1 MVGPRVAGQL
11 RKHDAMSE
19 QSTSDAWE
27 EVLASLCRLQQV
39 LPSAV
44 VVGGTANAIYA
55 AHRISMDHDHL
66 LTDLRERL
74 DAVLAELEAVVGWQT
89 ARIRRPNLILDSL
102 DGIETGV
109 RQLQRS
115 QPLETTTMRVGQ
127 HDVRLPT
134 LPEVLRIKAFL
145 CLDRNATR
153 DYLDL
158 AALASHMG
166 NDAAGAALASMD
178 ILYPQSNGDPWAVR
192 TQLVKQL
199 ADPRPYDLDTLDL
212 AEYKGVLPPFDRWS
226 HVAEVCAALSDH
238 LIHQFAAELSADP
251 GAQATRADLD
261 AWREARAARGCR
273 PQSCRG

>member
-1 MVGPRVAGQL
+1 
-11 RKHDAMSE
+11 MSE
-19 QSTSDAWE
+19 QSTAEAWE

-44 VVGGTANAIYA
+44 VVGGTASAIHA
-55 AHRISMDHDHL
+55 AHRISMDHDHV
-66 LTDLRERL
+66 LTDLRERF

-89 ARIRRPNLILDSL
+89 ARIRRPNLILGSL

-109 RQLQRS
+109 RQLRRA

-178 ILYPQSNGDPWAVR
+178 LLYPQSNGDPWAVR

-199 ADPRPYDLDTLDL
+199 ADPRPYDLDTVDL
-212 AEYKGVLPPFDRWS
+212 AEYKGVRPPFDRWS

-238 LIHQFAAELSADP
+238 LLHQFAAELSADP
-251 GAQATRADLD
+251 GALAARADLD
-261 AWREARAARGCR
+261 AWREARAHGEM
-273 PQSCRG
+273 PPPSKLPGLKT